1 MTLHET
7 LCPVAAEVLR
17 AAPVTRP
24 ARHAKSLREI
34 EEDGPRVRA
43 VCVCGR
49 NLPDSNTGI
58 VCACG
63 RKWGRA

>member
-7 LCPVAAEVLR
+7 LCPVAAGVLR

-24 ARHAKSLREI
+24 ARHVKTREV
-34 EEDGPRVRA
+34 EAETPHVRA
-43 VCVCGR
+43 VCTCGR
-49 NLPDSNTGI
+49 DLPTMHGFV

-63 RKWGRA
+63 RKWGIG

>member
-17 AAPVTRP
+17 AVPVTRP
-24 ARHAKSLREI
+24 ARQVKTREV
-34 EEDGPRVRA
+34 EAEAPRVRA
-43 VCVCGR
+43 VCTCGR
-49 NLPDSNTGI
+49 DLPDGA
-58 VCACG
+58 VACPQCG